1 MCVQAL
7 THFLHATT
15 RLKKVHRNEVSL
27 LSMGLS
33 RGCLHLLS
41 WRSTWPTAVF
51 RCAGMSSRSIT
62 TSKLACLPRTP
73 LFEAIKSHDPES
85 SAVIHSLSGR
95 QFSYGSL
102 LKDVAAAKQ
111 RLADDAGRN
120 TEALQGERIAFLVE
134 NSYDYVGAQ
143 CSSLLVSLSSCF
155 CSLFSPLVLAVR
167 SG

>member
-1 MCVQAL
+1 
-7 THFLHATT
+7 
-15 RLKKVHRNEVSL
+15 
-27 LSMGLS
+27 MGLS
-33 RGCLHLLS
+33 SRCLQLLS
-41 WRSTWPTAVF
+41 RRSTWPAAAL
-51 RCAGMSSRSIT
+51 RCARTNSRSIT

-102 LKDVAAAKQ
+102 LKDVAIAKQ

-143 CSSLLVSLSSCF
+143 CSHFLA
-155 CSLFSPLVLAVR
+155 SLFLFSVFVHFLAV
-167 SG
+167 